1 MIFNWS
7 PKACHCSACLVV
19 NLPPACRRRAWKLPF
34 ALAIVWLGYCSAPA
48 ASQSLKVPF
57 AALSPNYAPLWI
69 ADQAGLFKKYGLDVQ
84 LIYISAGSVI
94 VPAILSG
101 QVDIANMSSAPALTA
116 WARGAE
122 LSAVGVTSN
131 RLLHVIMTRSS
142 IKRPEEL
149 KSKKIGGDRYGSLS
163 DLILREA
170 LRYYNLVPDRDVVV
184 IQTGGLPER
193 LGALKVGAVDGAIVT
208 GDTALEA
215 EKLGFHKLI
224 DLSQLPI
231 QYPSSTIIVSKS
243 FLAAKRE
250 TVKRFL
256 RGWIEGIKTAKTD
269 KEYTISVMQKF
280 LKTSDRS
287 VLDKIFEVYKTVHEK
302 VPTPDPKLM
311 GVALKQLAATVPQTT
326 PSLRSKTS
334 PTGALSQSSRAKVL
348 SLRFTTGARRRSEF
362 RLFADRICDAAA
374 WVNFDESTNLGKSSL
389 TQSLAVLSV
398 HFLEE
403 TALLQL
409 FAERHTPLSLTR
421 PFWLVC
427 GSCGR

>member
-7 PKACHCSACLVV
+7 PKACHCNARLAAE
-19 NLPPACRRRAWKLPF
+19 LPPAGRRHVRRLSF
-34 ALAIVWLGYCSAPA
+34 ALVIVWLCYCSVPA
-48 ASQSLKVPF
+48 AAQSLKVPF

-116 WARGAE
+116 WAHGAE
-122 LSAVGVTSN
+122 LRAVGVTSN
-131 RLLHVIMTRSS
+131 RLLHIIMTRSS

-149 KSKKIGGDRYGSLS
+149 KNKKIGGDRYGSLS

-170 LRYYNLVPDRDVVV
+170 LRYYKLVPDRDVAV

-231 QYPSSTIIVSKS
+231 QYPSSTVIVSKS

-256 RGWIEGIKTAKTD
+256 RGWIEGIKTAKID
-269 KEYTISVMQKF
+269 KNYTISVMQKF

-311 GVALKQLAATVPQTT
+311 GVALKQLAATVPQANQLKVEDFTDS
-326 PSLRSKTS
+326 SLIAELESE
-334 PTGALSQSSRAKVL
+334 GFIAKVY
-348 SLRFTTGARRRSEF
+348 
-362 RLFADRICDAAA
+362 D
-374 WVNFDESTNLGKSSL
+374 
-389 TQSLAVLSV
+389 
-398 HFLEE
+398 
-403 TALLQL
+403 
-409 FAERHTPLSLTR
+409 
-421 PFWLVC
+421 
-427 GSCGR
+427 GR

>member
-1 MIFNWS
+1 MISNWY
-7 PKACHCSACLVV
+7 PKISRCNARPPVEL
-19 NLPPACRRRAWKLPF
+19 LPAQRRRAWKLPL
-34 ALAIVWLGYCSAPA
+34 ALAIAWLGYCGALA
-48 ASQSLKVPF
+48 GAQSLKVPF

-149 KSKKIGGDRYGSLS
+149 KNKKIGGDRYGSLS
-163 DLILREA
+163 DLILRAA
-170 LRYYNLVPDRDVVV
+170 LRHYNLVPDRDVAV

-231 QYPSSTIIVSKS
+231 RYPSSTIIVSKS
-243 FLAAKRE
+243 FLAAKRD

-269 KEYTISVMQKF
+269 KEYTVSVMQKF

-302 VPTPDPKLM
+302 VPAPDPKLM
-311 GVALKQLAATVPQTT
+311 GVALTQLAATVPQTNQLKVEDFT
-326 PSLRSKTS
+326 DRSLIAELESE
-334 PTGALSQSSRAKVL
+334 GFIAKVY
-348 SLRFTTGARRRSEF
+348 
-362 RLFADRICDAAA
+362 D
-374 WVNFDESTNLGKSSL
+374 
-389 TQSLAVLSV
+389 
-398 HFLEE
+398 
-403 TALLQL
+403 
-409 FAERHTPLSLTR
+409 
-421 PFWLVC
+421 
-427 GSCGR
+427 GR